1 MPCHTQPKNR
11 SESGNNEYPRDC
23 NPVFNGDLLQQQY
36 TQING
41 GEKKRQKAVVLVRK
55 L

>member
-1 MPCHTQPKNR
+1 MNIPETVILF
-11 SESGNNEYPRDC
+11 SMVMEESTAAAIH
-23 NPVFNGDLLQQQY
+23 